1 MWPSAPAF
9 SPEASAL
16 GRETPEYKP
25 STDSVLYGLHPSL
38 VALPHWQLLQRVS
51 VGRPLPAE

>member
-1 MWPSAPAF
+1 VDGRQYVAIGTGG

-25 STDSVLYGLHPSL
+25 STDSVLY
-38 VALPHWQLLQRVS
+38 VFALPQ
-51 VGRPLPAE
+51 